1 MKNVKFYLTGLLFVL
16 VSVFAK
22 ANVAPNPDF
31 YTGKWQFEFK
41 GLPNGD
47 GKLIFQLKNVEGN
60 ITGSLFTSDGTEMT
74 KITSSRFEGDDLEL
88 AFSAQGY
95 DVTLTV
101 KKVDDDHVKGS
112 LMNMFEGDGARVK
125 E

>member
-1 MKNVKFYLTGLLFVL
+1 MKQVKRMLAVALLMC

-31 YTGKWQFEFK
+31 FVGKWQFEFK

-47 GKLIFQLKNVEGN
+47 GKLIFKFANVDGN
-60 ITGSLFTSDGTEMT
+60 ITGSLFTSDGTEMA
-74 KITSSRFEGDDLEL
+74 KITSSRFEGDDLEVG
-88 AFSAQGY
+88 FSAQGY
-95 DVTLTV
+95 DVTLMI
-101 KKVDDDHVKGS
+101 KKVDDDHVTGN
-112 LMNMFEGDGARVK
+112 LLNMFEGAGERVK

>member
-1 MKNVKFYLTGLLFVL
+1 MLFV
-16 VSVFAK
+16 SAFAK

-31 YTGKWQFEFK
+31 YVGKWQFEFK

-47 GKLIFQLKNVEGN
+47 GKLIFKLSKVDGN

-74 KITSSRFEGDDLEL
+74 KISSSRFEGDDLEL

-95 DVTLTV
+95 DVTLMI
-101 KKVDDDHVKGS
+101 KKVDDDHVTGN
-112 LMNMFEGDGARVK
+112 LLNMFEGAGVRVK

>member
-1 MKNVKFYLTGLLFVL
+1 MKQVKLYLTGLLFL
-16 VSVFAK
+16 MVSVFAK
-22 ANVAPNPDF
+22 ANVAPNPSF

-47 GKLIFQLKNVEGN
+47 GKLIFKLQNVEGN

-74 KITSSRFEGDDLEL
+74 KISSSRFEGDDLEL
-88 AFSAQGY
+88 GFSAQGY

-112 LMNMFEGDGARVK
+112 LMNMFEGEGVRVK

>member
-1 MKNVKFYLTGLLFVL
+1 MKQVKFYLTGLLFVL
-16 VSVFAK
+16 VTLFAK
-22 ANVAPNPDF
+22 AAVTPNPDF
-31 YTGKWQFEFK
+31 YSGKWQFEFK

-74 KITSSRFEGDDLEL
+74 KISSSRFEGDDLEVG
-88 AFSAQGY
+88 FSAQGY
-95 DVTLTV
+95 DVTVLI
-101 KKVDDDHVKGS
+101 KKVDDDHVKAS
-112 LMNMFEGDGARVK
+112 LMNMFEGEGVRVK

>member
-1 MKNVKFYLTGLLFVL
+1 MLF

-22 ANVAPNPDF
+22 ASVAPNPDF
-31 YTGKWQFEFK
+31 YVGKWQFEFK

-47 GKLIFQLKNVEGN
+47 GKLIFKLSKVDGN

-95 DVTLTV
+95 DVTLMI
-101 KKVDDDHVKGS
+101 KKVDEDHVTGN
-112 LMNMFEGDGARVK
+112 LLNMFEGAGTRVK

>member
-1 MKNVKFYLTGLLFVL
+1 MKNLKFYAFGLLFVM

-74 KITSSRFEGDDLEL
+74 KISSSRFEGDDLEVG
-88 AFSAQGY
+88 FSAQGY
-95 DVTLTV
+95 DVTVTI
-101 KKVDDDHVKGS
+101 KKVDDDHVTAN
-112 LMNMFEGDGARVK
+112 LMNMFEGAGVRIK

>member
-1 MKNVKFYLTGLLFVL
+1 MKQMRFFLTGLLMM
-16 VSVFAK
+16 SAAVFAK

-31 YTGKWQFEFK
+31 YSGKWQFEFK

-60 ITGSLFTSDGTEMT
+60 ITGSLFTSDGNEMT
-74 KITSSRFEGDDLEL
+74 KITSSRFEGDDLEVG
-88 AFSAQGY
+88 FSAQGY
-95 DVTLTV
+95 DVTVTI
-101 KKVDDDHVKGS
+101 KKVDEDHVKAS
-112 LMNMFEGDGARVK
+112 LMNMFEGEGVRVK